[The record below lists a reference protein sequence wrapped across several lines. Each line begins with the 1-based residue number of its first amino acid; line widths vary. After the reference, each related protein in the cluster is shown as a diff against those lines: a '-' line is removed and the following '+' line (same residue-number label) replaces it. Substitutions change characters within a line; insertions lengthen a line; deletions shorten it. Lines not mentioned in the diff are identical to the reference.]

1 MRGDLDGANRG
12 NALSPTGKFLRVG
25 FIAVVDDTRTADTFL
40 KSLPGQGPVA
50 GRAEGARRQNLDE
63 RAFARLRSQTAGRL
77 KRGKIVGFAVG
88 DDLKALL

>member
-40 KSLPGQGPVA
+40 NI
-50 GRAEGARRQNLDE
+50 GATYPNQTFHRLDPARITSFEIGAAVRHRR
-63 RAFARLRSQTAGRL
+63 
-77 KRGKIVGFAVG
+77 
-88 DDLKALL
+88 